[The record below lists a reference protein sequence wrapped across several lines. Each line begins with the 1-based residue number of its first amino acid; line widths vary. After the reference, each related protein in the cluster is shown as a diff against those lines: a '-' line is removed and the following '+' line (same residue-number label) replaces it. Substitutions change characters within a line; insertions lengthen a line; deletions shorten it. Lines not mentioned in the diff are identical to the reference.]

1 MCWKTPN
8 RFLYFLYVSVFF
20 TNFVASKFK
29 SYMYMKNNSLLILMI
44 FALCFISSCVV
55 PTTNKEKKNR
65 FANAQQEHFDDKLKY
80 FDTKKY
86 DYRNDILK
94 KEYLDSVR
102 LATGLYMDS
111 VKLFVNWKAKIQN
124 IKSRE
129 NNGNVILSFELE
141 YQPEEYRKVAFD
153 VDYVLPNNED
163 TLKKDKI
170 YSTVRNLSE
179 LSDVYFDGFIRTKAN
194 NEAHYSGYFSSASD
208 DMFLSYP
215 DFHFFIVDIN
225 AASKGDTLSN
235 DLQKAVD
242 LSFEALEPLKLNFK
256 KEISDKE
263 KNDRIKAIA
272 PEFTS
277 AKEKLSEEDKGY
289 INRLTNAITL
299 NFLYAK

>member
-1 MCWKTPN
+1 MCRKPPN
-8 RFLYFLYVSVFF
+8 RFLYFLYVSVIF

-65 FANAQQEHFDDKLKY
+65 FANAQQEQFDDKLKY

-111 VKLFVNWKAKIQN
+111 VKLFVNWKAKIQD

-263 KNDRIKAIA
+263 KNDRIKDIA

>member
-1 MCWKTPN
+1 
-8 RFLYFLYVSVFF
+8 
-20 TNFVASKFK
+20 
-29 SYMYMKNNSLLILMI
+29 MKDFS
-44 FALCFISSCVV
+44 
-55 PTTNKEKKNR
+55 
-65 FANAQQEHFDDKLKY
+65 
-80 FDTKKY
+80 
-86 DYRNDILK
+86 
-94 KEYLDSVR
+94 
-102 LATGLYMDS
+102 
-111 VKLFVNWKAKIQN
+111 
-124 IKSRE
+124 
-129 NNGNVILSFELE
+129 
-141 YQPEEYRKVAFD
+141 
-153 VDYVLPNNED
+153 
-163 TLKKDKI
+163 LKKDKI

-194 NEAHYSGYFSSASD
+194 NVAHYSGYFSSASD